1 MTKKILSAFLLCALL
16 LTLFAGCGAK
26 EVQGLP
32 ELSPSSLAAP
42 VPAGSTKKIA
52 DALASIDPEQVV
64 FPSNTALPSNVDF
77 ITNAHNALY
86 DDGYL
91 YVLSNSN
98 VMILSARGGRLELLS
113 STNFASERS
122 DAGEN

>member
-64 FPSNTALPSNVDF
+64 FPAIPHCLPMW
-77 ITNAHNALY
+77 I
-86 DDGYL
+86 
-91 YVLSNSN
+91 
-98 VMILSARGGRLELLS
+98 S
-113 STNFASERS
+113 SPMPIMPSMTMATSMC
-122 DAGEN
+122 